1 MIRKQVPSWG
11 TFPNGLTSSGVPG
24 GRFLELEQPLV
35 SGALLPFLP
44 GPAVGSHPR
53 PEMACWRPR
62 PLPTSTSG
70 LKSEGKNQRETTV
83 CRSRSRLKSEP
94 IFPEGILKDVL
105 LFLFLIY
112 QACPTEASE
121 LLSGW
126 WGMCSVLG
134 FCLQGWE
141 GDTTKE
147 ARSPGSRHES
157 DLARGNACICA
168 HTCMHE
174 WGGLRE
180 GGAISLSDADGFP
193 RHDLWPPGWFCSG
206 ERQTLQSPSLS
217 RSRCCPWAGVTEKPL
232 GSPGGCLCAGVAEKA
247 LGSPR
252 GWGWGQ
258 RSWWHLTVDLRVL
271 MSGLWASLLRTG

>member
-1 MIRKQVPSWG
+1 MRKQVPSWG

-24 GRFLELEQPLV
+24 GRFLELEQPLA

-44 GPAVGSHPR
+44 GPVVGSHPG

-83 CRSRSRLKSEP
+83 CRSRSRLKLEP
-94 IFPEGILKDVL
+94 MFPEGILKDVL
-105 LFLFLIY
+105 LLFLFLIY
-112 QACPTEASE
+112 QESPTEASE
-121 LLSGW
+121 LLWGW
-126 WGMCSVLG
+126 WGLCSVLG

-141 GDTTKE
+141 GDMTQE

-157 DLARGNACICA
+157 DLARGNACIC
-168 HTCMHE
+168 
-174 WGGLRE
+174 E
-180 GGAISLSDADGFP
+180 GGAISLSDVDGFP

-217 RSRCCPWAGVTEKPL
+217 RSRCCPWAGV
-232 GSPGGCLCAGVAEKA
+232 AEKA

-258 RSWWHLTVDLRVL
+258 RSWWHLTVDLRIL